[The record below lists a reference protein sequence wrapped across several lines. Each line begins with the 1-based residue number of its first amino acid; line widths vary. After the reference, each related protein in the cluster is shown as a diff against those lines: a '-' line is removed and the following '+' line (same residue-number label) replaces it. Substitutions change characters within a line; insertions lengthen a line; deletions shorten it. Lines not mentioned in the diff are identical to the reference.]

1 MLSNYYLMLNECFL
15 GARGGPGGGGG
26 GVGGSPW
33 VPVYVKNSFWDEY
46 PE

>member
-26 GVGGSPW
+26 VWEEARGCLST
-33 VPVYVKNSFWDEY
+33 
-46 PE
+46 

>member
-26 GVGGSPW
+26 CGRKPVGACLREEFLLG
-33 VPVYVKNSFWDEY
+33 
-46 PE
+46 